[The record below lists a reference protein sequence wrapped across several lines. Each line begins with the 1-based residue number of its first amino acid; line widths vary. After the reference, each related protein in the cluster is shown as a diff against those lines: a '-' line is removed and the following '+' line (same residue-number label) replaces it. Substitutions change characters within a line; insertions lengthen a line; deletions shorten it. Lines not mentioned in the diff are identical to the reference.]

1 MDAQVK
7 KVVEQSKKAA
17 NDLKVVFRKQTVDE
31 NTYNKVVVVYKGR
44 DLFTLKLDYSQKQ
57 VIDGLITDDDYES
70 II

>member
-7 KVVEQSKKAA
+7 KVVEQPKKAA